1 MAAGLLP
8 PDGELQ
14 LGPVRLP
21 AGRRVTP
28 YDHDE
33 PVARVTRRTVPD
45 PGLVWSALTDLYGE
59 TGLVP
64 VVLND
69 GEDDV
74 DDVFMEPCDV
84 AELDPLDPAEL
95 LATRWEGELDGDD
108 DEEPVH
114 WDTPRVND
122 FLGLKRA
129 GEGGNSLFDI
139 VWAIAKRIADPEAQ
153 AELSRR
159 SELDQQEK
167 EADPEYQQW
176 AARSAE
182 RQARRAAT
190 PFPGLA
196 PATDGSLSSA
206 SRTHALRSIR
216 AAGIGLIAARR
227 PADVLAIV
235 GWTCFDDPA
244 YDDGIRNAV
253 WIGAILRSWEN
264 RFGARL
270 LAIGPGAEIRL
281 LVQRP
286 PRTLEVAE
294 KIAAEH
300 SAFCTECGGQ
310 GLRTVREIAPALVDA
325 PIWTFW
331 WD

>member
-1 MAAGLLP
+1 MAASSLP
-8 PDGELQ
+8 EDGELQ

-28 YDHDE
+28 HEYDE
-33 PVARVTRRTVPD
+33 PVAWLTERTVPD
-45 PGLVWSALTDLYGE
+45 PGLIWSALTDLHGE

-64 VVLND
+64 VILND
-69 GEDDV
+69 EADDYN
-74 DDVFMEPCDV
+74 DLFMEPCDV
-84 AELDPLDPAEL
+84 AELDRLDAAEL
-95 LATRWEGELDGDD
+95 LATRWEGELDD
-108 DEEPVH
+108 DEDDRGTGFPG
-114 WDTPRVND
+114 TPRVTE
-122 FLGLKRA
+122 FLGLKQP
-129 GEGGNSLFDI
+129 GEGGNSLADI
-139 VWAIAKRIADPEAQ
+139 VQAVIGAVHDPNAQ
-153 AELSRR
+153 AELDRLTK
-159 SELDQQEK
+159 LDRQT
-167 EADPEYQQW
+167 PEYQQW

-182 RQARRAAT
+182 REARRAEI

-206 SRTHALRSIR
+206 VRAAALRSIR
-216 AAGIGLIAARR
+216 SARIGLIAARR
-227 PADVLAIV
+227 PADVLATV

-244 YDDGIRNAV
+244 YEDGIRNAV

-270 LAIGPGAEIRL
+270 LAIGPSAEIRL

-286 PRTLEVAE
+286 PRNLEVAE

-300 SAFCTECGGQ
+300 SAFCNECAGQ
-310 GLRTVREIAPALVDA
+310 GLSTVREIAPVLVDA